1 MSEEKYAVYETNER
15 LVADNMDL
23 EDALLLCKAMMREYH
38 YDPVMSVTIVRYE
51 HGEDGDNDDAID

>member
-51 HGEDGDNDDAID
+51 AGEEGDT